1 MDFAVQLFGTMGL
14 IETVVEF
21 SYAITNREN
30 FTTFEEVFFLT
41 SGSIEMLGEV
51 AFLLM
56 GIGVFFRKK
65 DRAGFKALLK
75 DPVHNLARG
84 IFEGAAEKKLQG
96 EAYDECS
103 CLAVMVSILSLFVWA
118 TYWPVWG
125 SR

>member
-14 IETVVEF
+14 IETVVVF
-21 SYAITNREN
+21 SNAITNREN

-65 DRAGFKALLK
+65 KDRAGF
-75 DPVHNLARG
+75 
-84 IFEGAAEKKLQG
+84 
-96 EAYDECS
+96 
-103 CLAVMVSILSLFVWA
+103 
-118 TYWPVWG
+118 
-125 SR
+125 